1 VAATEGAKIHH
12 HFLVYRSKDSACTTL
27 PLRSQ
32 PGSVMAGGQHLFLSF
47 LSSVYNLAY
56 LTDRNKTVVCL
67 NFTYTLK
74 IDKMYAKMTSDRIPQ
89 EYSSG

>member
-47 LSSVYNLAY
+47 LSSVYNL
-56 LTDRNKTVVCL
+56 
-67 NFTYTLK
+67 
-74 IDKMYAKMTSDRIPQ
+74 IPASIPE
-89 EYSSG
+89 EYDFGVSYG